1 MVQFWDGRL
10 DEVEVGLEN
19 KLLSSRCGVG
29 MLQESTKVLWG
40 KGSKDNAKK

>member
-19 KLLSSRCGVG
+19 KLLSSFWVAGVG
-29 MLQESTKVLWG
+29 WG
-40 KGSKDNAKK
+40 CAVGKREQR